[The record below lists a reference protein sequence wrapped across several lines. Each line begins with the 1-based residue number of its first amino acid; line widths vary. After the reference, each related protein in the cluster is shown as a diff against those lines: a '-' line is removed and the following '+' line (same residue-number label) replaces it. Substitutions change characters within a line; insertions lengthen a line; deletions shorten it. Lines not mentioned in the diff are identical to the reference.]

1 MPLSADRRTPRLE
14 GDEFEGR
21 LAANQTVFA
30 GALLMRDTDG
40 NLRRGAA
47 ATGMTGAGRA
57 EAGAVSGATAG
68 VVPVRVRPGTFRF
81 ANSTGADALGK
92 ADIGKVCWI
101 ADDDRVAR
109 TSASSTRS
117 RAGIV
122 EFVDAEGVWVRFDEA
137 LARVGTVTAA

>member
-14 GDEFEGR
+14 GDEREGR
-21 LAANQTVFA
+21 LAANQTVFT
-30 GALLMRDTDG
+30 GALLMRDADG

-47 ATGMTGAGRA
+47 AANMVGVGRA
-57 EAGAVSGATAG
+57 EAPAVSGATAG
-68 VVPVRVRPGTFRF
+68 VTPVRWRPGTFRF
-81 ANSTGADALGK
+81 ANSTGADALTN

-117 RAGIV
+117 RAGVV
-122 EFVDAEGVWVRFDEA
+122 EMVDDQGVWVRCDEA
-137 LARVGTVTAA
+137 LARVGTTTAS